1 MKQNKPKRRNPVASG
16 MHLRY
21 TSKPY
26 TDKKRQW
33 KKGRDDTLED
43 SGYYHEQ
50 EFEDEDADDD
60 FS

>member
-1 MKQNKPKRRNPVASG
+1 

-50 EFEDEDADDD
+50 DFEDEDADDD